1 MITLYGRANSANVQ
15 KVTWCLAEMGI
26 DYTRIDVGGVFGQV
40 QTPEYQAMNPNSRVP
55 TYVEDDFILWE
66 SNAILRY
73 LGQRHRLFMPFLL
86 RNRAIM
92 QQWLDWQQTTLMPA
106 ITPVFWGLVRTKP
119 EDRDQKA
126 IDAGITATTAA
137 MVILDN
143 ALKDTLYIA
152 GDEISLADF
161 ALGIITYRYLELV
174 KDAPALPNVHR
185 WYGLLKTRP
194 AFETHVL
201 NIGLT

>member
-15 KVTWCLAEMGI
+15 KVTWCLAEMEVA
-26 DYTRIDVGGVFGQV
+26 YNRVDVGGAFGQV
-40 QTPEYQAMNPNSRVP
+40 QTPEYKAMNPNARVP

-73 LGQRHRLFMPFLL
+73 LGQRHRKFMPLLL

-106 ITPVFWGLVRTKP
+106 ISPVFWGLVRTP
-119 EDRDQKA
+119 VENRDQKA
-126 IDAGITATTAA
+126 INDGIIATTAA
-137 MVILDN
+137 MVILDQ
-143 ALKDTLYIA
+143 ALKSTLYIA
-152 GDEISLADF
+152 GDTLSLADF
-161 ALGIITYRYLELV
+161 ALGIMAYRYFELV
-174 KDAPALPNVHR
+174 KDAPALPHVRR
-185 WYGLLKTRP
+185 WYNLLKERP
-194 AFETHVL
+194 AFQTHVL

>member
-15 KVTWCLAEMGI
+15 KVTWCLTEMGV
-26 DYTRIDVGGVFGQV
+26 DYTRKDVGGVFGQV
-40 QTPEYQAMNPNSRVP
+40 QTPEYKAMNPNSRVP

-73 LGQRHRLFMPFLL
+73 LGQRHRKFMPMLL
-86 RNRAIM
+86 QNRAIM

-119 EDRDQKA
+119 EDRDIKA
-126 IDAGITATTAA
+126 IEAGVIATTDA
-137 MVILDN
+137 MQILND
-143 ALKDTLYIA
+143 ALAVTLYIA
-152 GDEISLADF
+152 GDTISLADF
-161 ALGIITYRYLELV
+161 ALGIITYRYFELV
-174 KDAPALPNVHR
+174 KDAPALPHVHR
-185 WYGLLKTRP
+185 WYNLLKERP
-194 AFETHVL
+194 AFQTQVL